1 MSSDLMPRS
10 TLGQTVIAHL
20 AKSGPFTIDPCP
32 GYGINGYS
40 PYRPIGRG
48 ANVPVHDD

>member
-1 MSSDLMPRS
+1 MSSDPMPRS
-10 TLGQTVIAHL
+10 TQGQTVIAHL
-20 AKSGPFTIDPCP
+20 ASLAPSDPCP

-40 PYRPIGRG
+40 AYRPIGRG